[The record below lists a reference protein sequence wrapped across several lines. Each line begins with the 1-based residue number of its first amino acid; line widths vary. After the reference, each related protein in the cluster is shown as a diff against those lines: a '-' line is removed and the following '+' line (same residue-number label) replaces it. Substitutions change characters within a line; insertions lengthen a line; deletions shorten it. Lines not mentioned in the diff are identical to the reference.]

1 MKGKKCYKLSRINTI
16 HEKDIPFYHNFTFPE
31 LGAFK
36 CFFWLKSVN
45 PDPAY
50 TKEIFSIEKYKE
62 QFSELT
68 SKIYQLQLQVPTKE
82 IWNVE
87 CVNVTIRQ
95 VEYFRETKS
104 FASEKDAFIVY
115 EKMIQVMDLIEHYAE
130 CGEKRLPEKP
140 NFKGAPYYA
149 YINEVIFGDNS
160 ILVELNDNKIVYI
173 NHGNYHY
180 IMTET
185 KDLVNSHT
193 IIFKISFDAPHLS
206 VRQTKKTVS
215 GSLIGY
221 VTVFINA

>member
-1 MKGKKCYKLSRINTI
+1 MPTI
-16 HEKDIPFYHNFTFPE
+16 
-31 LGAFK
+31 
-36 CFFWLKSVN
+36 
-45 PDPAY
+45 
-50 TKEIFSIEKYKE
+50 
-62 QFSELT
+62 
-68 SKIYQLQLQVPTKE
+68 E

-180 IMTET
+180 IMTRDERFGQFT
-185 KDLVNSHT
+185 HDHFQNIIRRSTPISSANEKDRKRFFNRVRDRV
-193 IIFKISFDAPHLS
+193 FKRMKEI
-206 VRQTKKTVS
+206 V
-215 GSLIGY
+215 
-221 VTVFINA
+221 